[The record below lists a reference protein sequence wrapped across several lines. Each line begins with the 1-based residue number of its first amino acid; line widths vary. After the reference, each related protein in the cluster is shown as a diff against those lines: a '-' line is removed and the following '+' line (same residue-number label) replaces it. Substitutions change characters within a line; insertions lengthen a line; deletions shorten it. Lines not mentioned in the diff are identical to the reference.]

1 MKNISEKDLYVFIF
15 SPEEL
20 SDSKFEEISNNKESF
35 KSQLDLLLNMKKYLA
50 SFDGGRTSK
59 KIFKRIKDIEQGS
72 SILLNEFLAGKE
84 IDYFIYKSQEKA
96 QSS

>member
-15 SPEEL
+15 SPDEL

-35 KSQLDLLLNMKKYLA
+35 KKQLDILINMKRYLA
-50 SFDGGRTSK
+50 SFDSDRTSK
-59 KIFKRIKDIEQGS
+59 KIFKRIKEIEKGS

-84 IDYFIYKSQEKA
+84 MDYFIYKSKSEA
-96 QSS
+96 